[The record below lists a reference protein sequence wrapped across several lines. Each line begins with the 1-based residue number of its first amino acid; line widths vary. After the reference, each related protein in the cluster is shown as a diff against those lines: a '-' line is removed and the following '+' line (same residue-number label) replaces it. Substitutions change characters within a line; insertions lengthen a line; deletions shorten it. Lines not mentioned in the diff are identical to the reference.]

1 MKLNETLDR
10 KNKIDYNK
18 DMNLGNILE
27 TATLISAILSILL
40 ILLQQR
46 GASLG
51 AGFGSSGELYTTRR
65 GLDKSLFN
73 ATIIFV
79 LIFVLS
85 ILGLLLIPE

>member
-1 MKLNETLDR
+1 
-10 KNKIDYNK
+10 
-18 DMNLGNILE
+18 MNIGNLLE
-27 TATLISAILSILL
+27 TSTLVSAVLCILL

-73 ATIIFV
+73 ATLVFV
-79 LIFVLS
+79 LIFVMS
-85 ILGLLLIPE
+85 IFGLLLIPS